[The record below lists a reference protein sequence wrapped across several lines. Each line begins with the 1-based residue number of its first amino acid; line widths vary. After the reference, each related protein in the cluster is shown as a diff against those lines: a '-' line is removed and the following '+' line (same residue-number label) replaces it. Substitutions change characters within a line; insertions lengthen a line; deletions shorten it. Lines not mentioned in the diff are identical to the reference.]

1 MRVFTAWSVMLGIA
15 TAMLVAA
22 LSRLIGGPWGL
33 AILNGMV
40 TGALVLTIP
49 AAWRLGRFRTRQPR
63 IRRWQGIWALGFAVV
78 SAPGMFARLF
88 LDELDFSTQ
97 VVLSTLLLVT
107 GLAGYAFGD
116 IVATL
121 DHLDGDWKR
130 NDPTRPE
137 S

>member
-1 MRVFTAWSVMLGIA
+1 MKIKLFNAWSVVLGIA
-15 TAMLVAA
+15 AGVLVAML
-22 LSRLIGGPWGL
+22 LWLFGGPWGL

-49 AAWRLGRFRTRQPR
+49 AARRLGRFRTRQPR
-63 IRRWQGIWALGFAVV
+63 IRRWQGVWALGYAVV
-78 SAPGMFARLF
+78 TAPALFTRLF

-107 GLAGYAFGD
+107 GLAGLAFGD

-121 DHLDGDWKR
+121 DHLDG
-130 NDPTRPE
+130 E
-137 S
+137 